1 MLIYYLLLL
10 IRGTRAV
17 QIMLG
22 LFVLVVILAVSNLL
36 HLLVLATVMQYLLLG
51 TAVTLP
57 IVFQPELRR
66 GLEQLGRG
74 RLFVR
79 DRRAE
84 DDVAAEQIR
93 DRHARRASCWRASAI
108 GALIVVEQQT
118 GLREY
123 VESGTALDAR
133 LSLDLLLAIF
143 TKSSPL
149 HDGAVIVR
157 DLLVEGAACFL
168 PLSDNAIAVERHV
181 GTRHRAAVGL
191 TEQTDAVVVVVS
203 EESGLVSVA
212 RAGRLSVPIDD
223 EERLR
228 RVLAACIRPT
238 RRRAPGRGQPAR
250 QPAAGSR
257 VLNLL
262 RNNFGLKLLAVAL
275 AVVAWGYFH
284 VAAAPGT
291 TARFDQTLAV
301 PIVVTGLQAGLPGAL
316 RGQGRDG
323 RDRGAA
329 QRRRPQARP
338 GAGGARRERPVG
350 PAASTTSRSRSSRPT
365 SRSSRSRR
373 PR

>member
-1 MLIYYLLLL
+1 MTWPAIPIRFTAVDAIDIVATSILTYYLLLL

-51 TAVTLP
+51 TAVGLP

-74 RLFVR
+74 RPFMR

-84 DDVAAEQIR
+84 DEIAAEQIR
-93 DRHARRASCWRASAI
+93 IVAHAGFVLARQRV
-108 GALIVVEQQT
+108 GALMVVEQQT

-143 TKSSPL
+143 NKTSPL
-149 HDGAVIVR
+149 HDGAVVVR
-157 DLLVEGAACFL
+157 DLIVEGAGCFL
-168 PLSDNAIAVERHV
+168 PLSENTLAVDRHV

-238 RRRAPGRGQPAR
+238 RRRAASDGGLFAHLLTRVPRAQPP
-250 QPAAGSR
+250 QEQ
-257 VLNLL
+257 L
-262 RNNFGLKLLAVAL
+262 R
-275 AVVAWGYFH
+275 
-284 VAAAPGT
+284 T
-291 TARFDQTLAV
+291 
-301 PIVVTGLQAGLPGAL
+301 
-316 RGQGRDG
+316 
-323 RDRGAA
+323 
-329 QRRRPQARP
+329 
-338 GAGGARRERPVG
+338 
-350 PAASTTSRSRSSRPT
+350 
-365 SRSSRSRR
+365 
-373 PR
+373 

>member
-1 MLIYYLLLL
+1 VNWPHLAIHFSITDAIDILATSVLTYYLLLL

-51 TAVTLP
+51 TAVGLP

-84 DDVAAEQIR
+84 DEIAAEQIR
-93 DRHARRASCWRASAI
+93 VVAQAGFALAAQRT
-108 GALIVVEQQT
+108 GALIVIEQQT

-123 VESGTALDAR
+123 VESGIALDAR

-143 TKSSPL
+143 NKTSPL

-157 DLLVEGAACFL
+157 DLVVEGAACFL
-168 PLSDNAIAVERHV
+168 PLSENTIALDRHV
-181 GTRHRAAVGL
+181 GTRHRAAIGL
-191 TEQTDAVVVVVS
+191 TEQTDAVVIVVS

-238 RRRAPGRGQPAR
+238 RRRLQADGG
-250 QPAAGSR
+250 
-257 VLNLL
+257 
-262 RNNFGLKLLAVAL
+262 LLAHL
-275 AVVAWGYFH
+275 L
-284 VAAAPGT
+284 T
-291 TARFDQTLAV
+291 RF
-301 PIVVTGLQAGLPGAL
+301 P
-316 RGQGRDG
+316 R
-323 RDRGAA
+323 AA
-329 QRRRPQARP
+329 QSPQEQLR
-338 GAGGARRERPVG
+338 
-350 PAASTTSRSRSSRPT
+350 T
-365 SRSSRSRR
+365 
-373 PR
+373 

>member
-1 MLIYYLLLL
+1 MTWPAIAIHVTAVDAIDILATSVLIYYLLLL

-51 TAVTLP
+51 TAVGLP

-84 DDVAAEQIR
+84 DEIAAEQIR
-93 DRHARRASCWRASAI
+93 IVAHGGFALARERI
-108 GALIVVEQQT
+108 GALIVIEQQT

-133 LSLDLLLAIF
+133 LSVELMLAIF
-143 TKSSPL
+143 NKTSPL
-149 HDGAVIVR
+149 HDGAAIVR
-157 DLLVEGAACFL
+157 DLIVEGAGCFL
-168 PLSDNAIAVERHV
+168 PLSDNRLSVDRHI

-203 EESGLVSVA
+203 EENGLVSVA

-223 EERLR
+223 EDRLR

-238 RRRAPGRGQPAR
+238 RRRAQADGG
-250 QPAAGSR
+250 
-257 VLNLL
+257 VLA
-262 RNNFGLKLLAVAL
+262 KLL
-275 AVVAWGYFH
+275 
-284 VAAAPGT
+284 T
-291 TARFDQTLAV
+291 RV
-301 PIVVTGLQAGLPGAL
+301 PRAQPPHEQL
-316 RGQGRDG
+316 R
-323 RDRGAA
+323 
-329 QRRRPQARP
+329 
-338 GAGGARRERPVG
+338 
-350 PAASTTSRSRSSRPT
+350 T
-365 SRSSRSRR
+365 
-373 PR
+373 

>member
-1 MLIYYLLLL
+1 VTWPHLAISFSVTDAFDILATSVLTYYLLLL

-22 LFVLVVILAVSNLL
+22 LFVLVLILAVSNLL

-51 TAVTLP
+51 TAVGLP

-84 DDVAAEQIR
+84 DEIAAEQIR
-93 DRHARRASCWRASAI
+93 IVAQAGFILAGQRT
-108 GALIVVEQQT
+108 GALVVIEQQT

-143 TKSSPL
+143 NKTSPL

-168 PLSDNAIAVERHV
+168 PLSDNTIALDRHV

-191 TEQTDAVVVVVS
+191 TEQTDAVVIVVS
-203 EESGLVSVA
+203 EETGLVSVA

-238 RRRAPGRGQPAR
+238 RRRFQADGG
-250 QPAAGSR
+250 
-257 VLNLL
+257 
-262 RNNFGLKLLAVAL
+262 LLANL
-275 AVVAWGYFH
+275 M
-284 VAAAPGT
+284 T
-291 TARFDQTLAV
+291 RF
-301 PIVVTGLQAGLPGAL
+301 P
-316 RGQGRDG
+316 R
-323 RDRGAA
+323 AA
-329 QRRRPQARP
+329 Q
-338 GAGGARRERPVG
+338 
-350 PAASTTSRSRSSRPT
+350 SSQEQLRT
-365 SRSSRSRR
+365 
-373 PR
+373 

>member
-1 MLIYYLLLL
+1 MTWPSLPVHINFTITDAIDILATSILAYYLLLL

-17 QIMLG
+17 QIMFG

-51 TAVTLP
+51 TAVGLP

-66 GLEQLGRG
+66 GLEQIGRG

-84 DDVAAEQIR
+84 DEITTEQIQHVA
-93 DRHARRASCWRASAI
+93 HAAFQLASRRA
-108 GALIVVEQQT
+108 GALIVIEQQT

-133 LSLDLLLAIF
+133 LSSDLLLAIF
-143 TKSSPL
+143 NKTSPL

-157 DLLVEGAACFL
+157 DLLIEGAACFL
-168 PLSDNAIAVERHV
+168 PLSDNTLSVDRHV

-203 EESGLVSVA
+203 EESGLISVA

-228 RVLAACIRPT
+228 RVLSACLRPT
-238 RRRAPGRGQPAR
+238 RRRSQADGGLLA
-250 QPAAGSR
+250 
-257 VLNLL
+257 NLL
-262 RNNFGLKLLAVAL
+262 TR
-275 AVVAWGYFH
+275 
-284 VAAAPGT
+284 
-291 TARFDQTLAV
+291 V
-301 PIVVTGLQAGLPGAL
+301 P
-316 RGQGRDG
+316 R
-323 RDRGAA
+323 AA
-329 QRRRPQARP
+329 QPPQEQLR
-338 GAGGARRERPVG
+338 
-350 PAASTTSRSRSSRPT
+350 T
-365 SRSSRSRR
+365 
-373 PR
+373 

>member
-1 MLIYYLLLL
+1 MTWPNIAIHFTVTDAFDILATSVLTYYLLLL

-17 QIMLG
+17 QIMFG

-51 TAVTLP
+51 TAVGLP

-84 DDVAAEQIR
+84 DEIAAEQLRIVAQAAFVL
-93 DRHARRASCWRASAI
+93 ARQRV
-108 GALIVVEQQT
+108 GALIVIEQQT

-143 TKSSPL
+143 VKSSPL

-157 DLLVEGAACFL
+157 DLLIEGAACFL
-168 PLSDNAIAVERHV
+168 PLSDNTIAVERHI

-191 TEQTDAVVVVVS
+191 TEQTDAVVVVAS
-203 EESGLVSVA
+203 EETGFVSVA

-238 RRRAPGRGQPAR
+238 RRRPPAE
-250 QPAAGSR
+250 GGLFS
-257 VLNLL
+257 NLL
-262 RNNFGLKLLAVAL
+262 TK
-275 AVVAWGYFH
+275 
-284 VAAAPGT
+284 
-291 TARFDQTLAV
+291 V
-301 PIVVTGLQAGLPGAL
+301 P
-316 RGQGRDG
+316 R
-323 RDRGAA
+323 AA
-329 QRRRPQARP
+329 Q
-338 GAGGARRERPVG
+338 
-350 PAASTTSRSRSSRPT
+350 SSQEQLRT
-365 SRSSRSRR
+365 
-373 PR
+373 

>member
-1 MLIYYLLLL
+1 MTWPQLVLHFGPTDAIDILATSVLIYYLLLL

-93 DRHARRASCWRASAI
+93 IVTHAAFVLARQRV

-157 DLLVEGAACFL
+157 DLLVESAACFL

-238 RRRAPGRGQPAR
+238 RRRPQADGNPLA
-250 QPAAGSR
+250 
-257 VLNLL
+257 NLL
-262 RNNFGLKLLAVAL
+262 RASRAQPP
-275 AVVAWGYFH
+275 AE
-284 VAAAPGT
+284 
-291 TARFDQTLAV
+291 Q
-301 PIVVTGLQAGLPGAL
+301 L
-316 RGQGRDG
+316 R
-323 RDRGAA
+323 
-329 QRRRPQARP
+329 
-338 GAGGARRERPVG
+338 
-350 PAASTTSRSRSSRPT
+350 T
-365 SRSSRSRR
+365 
-373 PR
+373 

>member
-1 MLIYYLLLL
+1 MSWPNIPVHFTVTDAIDILATSILAYYLLLL

-17 QIMLG
+17 QIMFG

-51 TAVTLP
+51 TAVGLP

-84 DDVAAEQIR
+84 DEITAEQIR
-93 DRHARRASCWRASAI
+93 TVAQSSFALASRHT
-108 GALIVVEQQT
+108 GALIVIEQQT

-133 LSLDLLLAIF
+133 LSCELVLAIF
-143 TKSSPL
+143 NKTSPL

-157 DLLVEGAACFL
+157 DLLIEGAACFL
-168 PLSDNAIAVERHV
+168 PLSDNMLAVDRHI

-191 TEQTDAVVVVVS
+191 TEQTDAVVVIVS
-203 EESGLVSVA
+203 EESGFVSVA

-228 RVLAACIRPT
+228 RVLSACLRPT
-238 RRRAPGRGQPAR
+238 RRRAQAEGGLFA
-250 QPAAGSR
+250 
-257 VLNLL
+257 NLL
-262 RNNFGLKLLAVAL
+262 TR
-275 AVVAWGYFH
+275 
-284 VAAAPGT
+284 
-291 TARFDQTLAV
+291 V
-301 PIVVTGLQAGLPGAL
+301 P
-316 RGQGRDG
+316 R
-323 RDRGAA
+323 AA
-329 QRRRPQARP
+329 QPPQEQLR
-338 GAGGARRERPVG
+338 
-350 PAASTTSRSRSSRPT
+350 T
-365 SRSSRSRR
+365 
-373 PR
+373 

>member
-1 MLIYYLLLL
+1 MNWPSLPVHLNFTITDAIDIIATSILAYYLLLL

-17 QIMLG
+17 QIMFG

-51 TAVTLP
+51 TAVGLP

-66 GLEQLGRG
+66 GLEQIGRG

-84 DDVAAEQIR
+84 DEITSEQIR
-93 DRHARRASCWRASAI
+93 GVTHAAFVLASRRT
-108 GALIVVEQQT
+108 GALIVIEQQT

-133 LSLDLLLAIF
+133 LSSDLLLAIF
-143 TKSSPL
+143 NKTSPL

-157 DLLVEGAACFL
+157 DLLIEGAACFL
-168 PLSDNAIAVERHV
+168 PLSDNTLSVDRHV

-203 EESGLVSVA
+203 EESGLISVA

-228 RVLAACIRPT
+228 RVLSACLRPT
-238 RRRAPGRGQPAR
+238 RRRTQAEGGLLA
-250 QPAAGSR
+250 
-257 VLNLL
+257 NLL
-262 RNNFGLKLLAVAL
+262 TR
-275 AVVAWGYFH
+275 
-284 VAAAPGT
+284 
-291 TARFDQTLAV
+291 V
-301 PIVVTGLQAGLPGAL
+301 P
-316 RGQGRDG
+316 R
-323 RDRGAA
+323 AA
-329 QRRRPQARP
+329 QPPQEQLR
-338 GAGGARRERPVG
+338 
-350 PAASTTSRSRSSRPT
+350 T
-365 SRSSRSRR
+365 
-373 PR
+373 

>member
-1 MLIYYLLLL
+1 MTLPYLAIHVGISDAIDIAATSVLIYYLLLL

-17 QIMLG
+17 QIIFG
-22 LFVLVVILAVSNLL
+22 LFVLLVILAASNLL

-51 TAVTLP
+51 TAVGLP

-79 DRRAE
+79 DRR
-84 DDVAAEQIR
+84 DDDEMAAEQIR
-93 DRHARRASCWRASAI
+93 IVGHAAFVLARQRL

-143 TKSSPL
+143 MKTSPL

-168 PLSDNAIAVERHV
+168 PLSDNAITADRHV

-191 TEQTDAVVVVVS
+191 SEQTDAIVVVVS
-203 EESGLVSVA
+203 EETGFVSVA

-228 RVLAACIRPT
+228 RVLAACVRPT
-238 RRRAPGRGQPAR
+238 RRRAQAEGNPLA
-250 QPAAGSR
+250 
-257 VLNLL
+257 NLL
-262 RNNFGLKLLAVAL
+262 PRPFD
-275 AVVAWGYFH
+275 
-284 VAAAPGT
+284 
-291 TARFDQTLAV
+291 RFRTRAQSS
-301 PIVVTGLQAGLPGAL
+301 QEQL
-316 RGQGRDG
+316 R
-323 RDRGAA
+323 
-329 QRRRPQARP
+329 
-338 GAGGARRERPVG
+338 
-350 PAASTTSRSRSSRPT
+350 T
-365 SRSSRSRR
+365 
-373 PR
+373 

>member
-1 MLIYYLLLL
+1 VSWPHLAIHFGVTDAIDILATSILTYYLLLM

-36 HLLVLATVMQYLLLG
+36 HLLVLATVMQYVLLG

-74 RLFVR
+74 RLFTR

-84 DDVAAEQIR
+84 DEIANDQIR
-93 DRHARRASCWRASAI
+93 IVAHSAFVLARERV
-108 GALIVVEQQT
+108 GALMVLEQRS

-123 VESGTALDAR
+123 VESGTTLDAR

-143 TKSSPL
+143 NKTSPL

-157 DLLVEGAACFL
+157 DLLLEGAACFL

-203 EESGLVSVA
+203 EETGFVSVA

-238 RRRAPGRGQPAR
+238 RRRSQAEGGFLANVLPRI
-250 QPAAGSR
+250 SR
-257 VLNLL
+257 AQSSPEQL
-262 RNNFGLKLLAVAL
+262 R
-275 AVVAWGYFH
+275 
-284 VAAAPGT
+284 T
-291 TARFDQTLAV
+291 
-301 PIVVTGLQAGLPGAL
+301 
-316 RGQGRDG
+316 
-323 RDRGAA
+323 
-329 QRRRPQARP
+329 
-338 GAGGARRERPVG
+338 
-350 PAASTTSRSRSSRPT
+350 
-365 SRSSRSRR
+365 
-373 PR
+373 

>member
-1 MLIYYLLLL
+1 MSWPSLPVHINFTITDAIDILATSILAYYLLLL

-17 QIMLG
+17 QIMFG

-51 TAVTLP
+51 TAVGLP

-66 GLEQLGRG
+66 GLEQIGRG

-84 DDVAAEQIR
+84 DEITTEQIR
-93 DRHARRASCWRASAI
+93 HVTHAAFELAGRRA
-108 GALIVVEQQT
+108 GALIVIEQQT

-133 LSLDLLLAIF
+133 LSSDLLLAIF
-143 TKSSPL
+143 NKTSPL

-157 DLLVEGAACFL
+157 DLLIEGAACFL
-168 PLSDNAIAVERHV
+168 PLSDNTLSVDRHV

-203 EESGLVSVA
+203 EESGLISVA

-228 RVLAACIRPT
+228 RVLSACLRPT
-238 RRRAPGRGQPAR
+238 RRRTQAEGGLLA
-250 QPAAGSR
+250 
-257 VLNLL
+257 NLL
-262 RNNFGLKLLAVAL
+262 TR
-275 AVVAWGYFH
+275 
-284 VAAAPGT
+284 
-291 TARFDQTLAV
+291 V
-301 PIVVTGLQAGLPGAL
+301 P
-316 RGQGRDG
+316 R
-323 RDRGAA
+323 AA
-329 QRRRPQARP
+329 QPPQEQLR
-338 GAGGARRERPVG
+338 
-350 PAASTTSRSRSSRPT
+350 T
-365 SRSSRSRR
+365 
-373 PR
+373 

>member
-1 MLIYYLLLL
+1 MNWPAIPIHFTVDAIDILATSVLTYYLLLL

-51 TAVTLP
+51 TAVGLP

-74 RLFVR
+74 RLFMR

-84 DDVAAEQIR
+84 DEIAAEQIR
-93 DRHARRASCWRASAI
+93 IVAHAGFVLARQRF

-143 TKSSPL
+143 NKTSPL
-149 HDGAVIVR
+149 HDGASIVR
-157 DLLVEGAACFL
+157 DLVIEGAGCFL
-168 PLSDNAIAVERHV
+168 PLSDNRLSVDRHV

-238 RRRAPGRGQPAR
+238 RRRGGADG
-250 QPAAGSR
+250 
-257 VLNLL
+257 NLL
-262 RNNFGLKLLAVAL
+262 ANLL
-275 AVVAWGYFH
+275 
-284 VAAAPGT
+284 T
-291 TARFDQTLAV
+291 RV
-301 PIVVTGLQAGLPGAL
+301 PRAQSSQEQL
-316 RGQGRDG
+316 R
-323 RDRGAA
+323 
-329 QRRRPQARP
+329 
-338 GAGGARRERPVG
+338 
-350 PAASTTSRSRSSRPT
+350 T
-365 SRSSRSRR
+365 
-373 PR
+373 